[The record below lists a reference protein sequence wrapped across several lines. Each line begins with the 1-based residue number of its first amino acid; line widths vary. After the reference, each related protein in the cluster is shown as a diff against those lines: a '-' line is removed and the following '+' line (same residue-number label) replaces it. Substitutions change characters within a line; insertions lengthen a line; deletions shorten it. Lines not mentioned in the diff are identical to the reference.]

1 MENNPLINILY
12 FSKNNKFLK
21 NIIDVYNSISS
32 DICQKEGKIVL
43 HSNIEFNNYIGD
55 ITKNIYWT
63 WVTNQNAKKIFNN
76 FFEDIELVY
85 NLNILY
91 NNNFSILGVS
101 YITLD
106 TDEILDKDSVFH
118 HDILSYY
125 DDINETNILTVL
137 LPIIFEENMGGLE
150 YITDDTKQTYRYQLG
165 EVIVFDS
172 SKVKHRTLPFKI
184 ESKKKRVL
192 LSVNLSSDKQWAISA
207 TKTITQSQGNLN

>member
-106 TDEILDKDSVFH
+106 TDE
-118 HDILSYY
+118 
-125 DDINETNILTVL
+125 
-137 LPIIFEENMGGLE
+137 
-150 YITDDTKQTYRYQLG
+150 
-165 EVIVFDS
+165 
-172 SKVKHRTLPFKI
+172 
-184 ESKKKRVL
+184 
-192 LSVNLSSDKQWAISA
+192 
-207 TKTITQSQGNLN
+207 